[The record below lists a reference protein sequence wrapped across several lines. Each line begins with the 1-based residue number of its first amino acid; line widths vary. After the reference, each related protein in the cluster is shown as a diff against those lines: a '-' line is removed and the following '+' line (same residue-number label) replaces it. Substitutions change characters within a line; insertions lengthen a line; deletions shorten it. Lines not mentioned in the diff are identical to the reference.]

1 MVFRMSSASAGFFH
15 NWHNALPAIYL
26 GPSMLPLPGL
36 LKTWLSSNLY
46 LCQFVWG
53 LSSAVH
59 VLVQC
64 TSTCTA
70 DVHCACWIRIRS
82 NLVMLSGS
90 LVACLGA
97 FTSSW
102 RTSGSSWLAATSV
115 HSHCYLSIIPLV
127 GGTVQ
132 FSAGIFNHI
141 YMVFIIV
148 LFLIAVLVACNNDSM
163 QA

>member
-1 MVFRMSSASAGFFH
+1 MNYRYIICSVWFSECPVQVQAFSIIDIM
-15 NWHNALPAIYL
+15 
-26 GPSMLPLPGL
+26 
-36 LKTWLSSNLY
+36 LY
-46 LCQFVWG
+46 LQSTWAPPCF
-53 LSSAVH
+53 H
-59 VLVQC
+59 CLVC
-64 TSTCTA
+64 WKPGCPVIRIFASLYGAFICCA
-70 DVHCACWIRIRS
+70 CACACWIIIRS
-82 NLVMLSGS
+82 NLIMLSGS

-148 LFLIAVLVACNNDSM
+148 LFLIAVLVVNNDSM

>member
-1 MVFRMSSASAGFFH
+1 MRHIILLLLSTSFLLDYRALTINILASYHHECVQNICIEYIYHELQVHNLQCMVFRMSSASASFFH

-102 RTSGSSWLAATSV
+102 CTS
-115 HSHCYLSIIPLV
+115 
-127 GGTVQ
+127 
-132 FSAGIFNHI
+132 
-141 YMVFIIV
+141 
-148 LFLIAVLVACNNDSM
+148 
-163 QA
+163 